1 MDENEVTDPLM
12 VEADILKFFKDNF
25 TTNPRKLIRLANQ
38 VKLNCTEYVAN
49 GLIRSILI
57 AKNPVAYLLK
67 CFKDIEAMV
76 EIARDL
82 TAQGFHGTLFMN
94 DVVYPLKLDTRENW
108 LKDKW
113 SEEDEL
119 EILHRLAA
127 EWMRSNNKSS
137 FHGKV
142 VLWPLFGFS
151 GIPTKIHM
159 RTTDDTSGMKRMP
172 GTNFYAR

>member
-1 MDENEVTDPLM
+1 MNEDEPKDPLIA
-12 VEADILKFFKDNF
+12 EAEILKYFKDNF
-25 TTNPRKLIRLANQ
+25 TTNPKKLIRLARQ
-38 VKLNCTEYVAN
+38 VEANCTDYVKN
-49 GLIRSILI
+49 GLIYSILT
-57 AKNPVAYLLK
+57 AKNPVAYLQK

-82 TAQGFHGTLFMN
+82 TAQGFHGMIFMN
-94 DVVYPLKLDTRENW
+94 DVVYPLRLDTRENW

-151 GIPTKIHM
+151 GIPTDIRM
-159 RTTDDTSGMKRMP
+159 RNTTDITGMKRMP